1 MDWKKFGRALLF
13 PHMAVLSLL
22 LPIAAFLLGYGTL
35 YLEETNPVQ
44 IAAYALSFYTLVI
57 WCVRIPAIVRF
68 FLNFKEDNK
77 YVKRWLTDARLRINV
92 SLTGNI
98 LWNGAYAALQLGL
111 GVYHRSAWF
120 YSLAAYYFSLALM
133 RFFLARHIARYKP
146 GERMRKELRRYRA
159 CGRAFL
165 MTNAA
170 LSAMIFFMIHQN
182 RLVRHHEITT
192 IAMAAYT
199 FTSLTVSI
207 INVVKYRRLQSPVF
221 SASKAI
227 ALASACVSMLT
238 LEGTMLATFGGEN
251 MTRQIQ
257 RLFLSLSGGAV
268 SIFIVTMAIYMIVKS
283 NQKIKCLEN
292 ENGEEGDL

>member
-13 PHMAVLSLL
+13 PRTAVLLLL
-22 LPIAAFLLGYGTL
+22 LPVAAFLLVYGML
-35 YLEETNPVQ
+35 YLEKNHTLR
-44 IAAYALSFYTLVI
+44 IATYLLSFYTLVI
-57 WCVRIPAIVRF
+57 WCVRIPDIVRF
-68 FLNFKEDNK
+68 FLNFKEENK
-77 YVKRWLTDARLRINV
+77 YAKRWLTDIRLRINV

-98 LWNGAYAALQLGL
+98 LWNSAYAALQLGL

-133 RFFLARHIARYKP
+133 RFFLARHIAQYKP
-146 GERMRKELRRYRA
+146 GERMRKELRHYRA
-159 CGRAFL
+159 CGWAFL

-192 IAMAAYT
+192 ITMAAYT
-199 FTSLTVSI
+199 FTSLTISI
-207 INVVKYRRLQSPVF
+207 INVLKYRRFQSPVF

-227 ALASACVSMLT
+227 SLASACVSMLT
-238 LEGTMLATFGGEN
+238 LEGTMLATFSGEN
-251 MTRQIQ
+251 MTPQSQ
-257 RLFLSLSGGAV
+257 RLFLSLSGGAI

-283 NQKIKCLEN
+283 NQKMKRLEN
-292 ENGEEGDL
+292 ENG